1 MYKFSLSS
9 PCSVALAQTLA
20 LLASHFPPV
29 APAAVSPAAS
39 LFRLQKYENTPYSRE
54 YVLGREVDL
63 PIYLSVHTLY
73 SREYGVSIIRIR
85 NEYILFSLNI
95 LSVHSEHIVN
105 NFLYFFT

>member
-1 MYKFSLSS
+1 MYKFSLPS

-29 APAAVSPAAS
+29 APAAVSPAAVS

-63 PIYLSVHTLY
+63 PIYLSLF
-73 SREYGVSIIRIR
+73 REYGVSIIRIR
-85 NEYILFSLNI
+85 NKYVLFSLNL

-105 NFLYFFT
+105 NFLHFFT